1 MKAFSFD
8 SVKIGEVFA
17 TMQGAVFI
25 KQAEKGHYAGI
36 CNAKSLDGSF
46 AYFSSATMVLVY
58 EEDLADLNVD
68 GELM

>member
-36 CNAKSLDGSF
+36 CNAKSLE
-46 AYFSSATMVLVY
+46 YSATL
-58 EEDLADLNVD
+58 LT
-68 GELM
+68 